1 MCGAG
6 AGYIAVGSEQSVSV
20 REYRLRPR
28 QFTPSEIR
36 VRQSSFRDRATP
48 NDGKGE
54 RRVRLRHSF
63 PVG

>member
-36 VRQSSFRDRATP
+36 VRQSSFRDPATP
-48 NDGKGE
+48 NDEKEE